1 MNLAYRDI
9 KHNRLRFVLTN
20 FGLSLLLGIVITITG
35 VYRGLI
41 DDALRQASAAN
52 ADLWVVQA
60 GTNGPF
66 AEASRIPGDTRELV
80 ARVYGIDRAGAVTY
94 QTVQTELNNK
104 PLRLYLVGYEL
115 GRPGGPRKLIAG
127 RDMLRSHYEMVVDRS
142 AGLALGQDVPL
153 GTHGH
158 KFTVVGLMRD
168 EVTSSGDP
176 VGYITLHDAQALQ
189 FEFAPP
195 AARRE
200 VARGG
205 ALQTSDQINA
215 VIAKV
220 SPFVPINEVATALSR
235 WKHLTTLTQAQQ
247 ETLLTKEVIE
257 KSRRQQLMILVLLVI
272 VSAVIIAL
280 IIYTLTMD
288 KVRSIATL
296 KFVGAPDRTIVGLI
310 VQQALSMGIVSFV
323 IGLLLI
329 LGFQGY
335 FPRRLVILPQD
346 VAVVFAITL
355 AVCLAAST
363 LGIRLALKVDPAEAL
378 AAAG

>member
-9 KHNRLRFVLTN
+9 QHNLLRFVLTCL
-20 FGLSLLLGIVITITG
+20 GLSLLLGVVITITG

-41 DDALRQASAAN
+41 DDALRQARAAN

-80 ARVYGIDRAGAVTY
+80 ARVYGVERAGAVTY
-94 QTVQTELNNK
+94 QSVQTELNSK
-104 PLRLYLVGYEL
+104 PLRFFLIGYEL
-115 GRPGGPRKLIAG
+115 DRPGGPSKLMAG
-127 RDMLRSHYEMVVDRS
+127 RTIMRSHYEMIVDRS
-142 AGLALGQDVPL
+142 AGLSLGQEVPL

-158 KFTVVGLMRD
+158 KFTVVGLTRD
-168 EVTSSGDP
+168 NVTNSGDP
-176 VGYITLHDAQALQ
+176 VVYMTLLDAQALQ
-189 FEFAPP
+189 FELAPP
-195 AARRE
+195 AERRE

-205 ALQTSDQINA
+205 GLQTTNQVNA
-215 VIAKV
+215 VITKV
-220 SPFVPINEVATALSR
+220 SGFVPLKDVAAALTR
-235 WKHLTTLTQAQQ
+235 WKHLTTLTEEQQ
-247 ETLLTKEVIE
+247 ENLLTKEVIE

-310 VQQALSMGIVSFV
+310 VQQALAMGIVSFV

-329 LGFQGY
+329 LGLQGQ

-355 AVCLAAST
+355 AVCIAAST
-363 LGIRLALKVDPAEAL
+363 LGIRLALKIDPAEAL